1 MSLYT
6 GIKLM
11 IVVITGMFAIGAFLE
26 AVERDFQPPRRTQI
40 LLFMTGFLGMLAITW
55 LMFSEPWYEAIWLKL
70 ASSVIFGYFW
80 AFTMS
85 ERWRFIRDRMK
96 KKD

>member
-11 IVVITGMFAIGAFLE
+11 VVVVTGVIAIGAFLE
-26 AVERDFQPPRRTQI
+26 AVERDFQPPRRMRII
-40 LLFMTGFLGMLAITW
+40 LFVPGFLEVLAVIW
-55 LMFSEPWYEAIWLKL
+55 LMFPNRWYEVLWLKL
-70 ASSVIFGYFW
+70 AGSVVAGYFW
-80 AFTMS
+80 VFTMP
-85 ERWRFIRDRMK
+85 ERWRFIRDRME